1 MENIVQFL
9 RVRAKMSRLDNRY
22 LFSKAADMMENQ
34 QREIDAL
41 RQICEKQARLN
52 RTVAVLT
59 LELDKVT
66 AERDA
71 LMAKLEGNNG

>member
-1 MENIVQFL
+1 MCYDDLWSLYAATAKERDEL
-9 RVRAKMSRLDNRY
+9 R
-22 LFSKAADMMENQ
+22 
-34 QREIDAL
+34 REL
-41 RQICEKQARLN
+41 NELKKICEKQTRLN

-71 LMAKLEGNNG
+71 LLEGK